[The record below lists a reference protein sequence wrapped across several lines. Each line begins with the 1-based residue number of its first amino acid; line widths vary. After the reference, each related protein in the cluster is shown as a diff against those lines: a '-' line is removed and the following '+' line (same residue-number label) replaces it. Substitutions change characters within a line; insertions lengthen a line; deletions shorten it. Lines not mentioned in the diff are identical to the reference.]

1 MRLWIWMSPLLLS
14 CSSAGI
20 EIEVSEGEVPGVE
33 DGGEG
38 SSGGDVDPDPG
49 TDPNPDPDPDP
60 EPETRT
66 VKSGQWVLD
75 SSELVEDEC
84 GWMEALYEVTRDAS
98 WVEEAIEYNAF
109 LPQTFD
115 VDGGED
121 TFEIRATNFGAES
134 YILCAFEGDEFG
146 CEMQN
151 ADSQQVVTGWP
162 TYWEYEIDFS
172 GSWVDENTL
181 TGEALVTFPQSNPG
195 DDWTLQVSGLG
206 SPEDCEQKYRLTLTT
221 SN

>member
-1 MRLWIWMSPLLLS
+1 MPELS
-14 CSSAGI
+14 FPVRGAALSFTGAALFSCA
-20 EIEVSEGEVPGVE
+20 
-33 DGGEG
+33 
-38 SSGGDVDPDPG
+38 DVRDTP
-49 TDPNPDPDPDP
+49 
-60 EPETRT
+60 
-66 VKSGQWVLD
+66 S
-75 SSELVEDEC
+75 
-84 GWMEALYEVTRDAS
+84 DAS
-98 WVEEAIEYNAF
+98 DWWGAGEDAWVEEAIEYNAF

-115 VDGGED
+115 VVGGED

-134 YILCAFEGDEFG
+134 YILCEFEGDEFG

-162 TYWEYEIDFS
+162 TYWVYEIDFS